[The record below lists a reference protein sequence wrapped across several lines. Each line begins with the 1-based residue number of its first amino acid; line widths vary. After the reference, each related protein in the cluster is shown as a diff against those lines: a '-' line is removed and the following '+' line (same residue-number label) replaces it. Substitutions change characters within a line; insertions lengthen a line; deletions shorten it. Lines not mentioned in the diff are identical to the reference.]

1 MVEAFPLLDRL
12 AVAVLWL
19 MRLSKY
25 PLPADAPGAIADD
38 SARVVPLPGDRNPH
52 RQRECA

>member
-1 MVEAFPLLDRL
+1 MVEAFPLLDCPEVAVFL
-12 AVAVLWL
+12 AV
-19 MRLSKY
+19 RLREY

-38 SARVVPLPGDRNPH
+38 SERVVPLPGGRNPH